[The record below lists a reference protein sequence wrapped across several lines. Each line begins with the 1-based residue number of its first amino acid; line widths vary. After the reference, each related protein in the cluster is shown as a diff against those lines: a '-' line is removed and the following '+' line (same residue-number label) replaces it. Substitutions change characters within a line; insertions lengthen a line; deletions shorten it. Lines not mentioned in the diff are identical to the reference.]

1 MIAPGVC
8 KPRIPE
14 KEKMRNRLA
23 RILFCGDEKVW
34 PRKERKAMLRKM
46 ATNQNEEKPRRK
58 NIPPARWA
66 PTVPKRLWASP
77 ARPDLSQNRGSA
89 GW

>member
-1 MIAPGVC
+1 MMALGVC

-14 KEKMRNRLA
+14 NEKIRNRLA
-23 RILFCGDEKVW
+23 IILFLGDEKVW
-34 PRKERKAMLRKM
+34 LRKERKAKLRQM
-46 ATNQNEEKPRRK
+46 ATSQNEEKPSRK

-66 PTVPKRLWASP
+66 PTVPKRLWAS
-77 ARPDLSQNRGSA
+77 ADRLDLSQNRGSA

>member
-14 KEKMRNRLA
+14 NEKMRNRLA
-23 RILFCGDEKVW
+23 IMLFLGDEKVW
-34 PRKERKAMLRKM
+34 FRKERKAKLRKM
-46 ATNQNEEKPRRK
+46 ATSQNEEKPSRK
-58 NIPPARWA
+58 KIPPARWA
-66 PTVPKRLWASP
+66 PTVPKRLWALVAP
-77 ARPDLSQNRGSA
+77 PDLSQNRGSA